1 MTTVY
6 LIRHAEAEGNVYRRI
21 HGQYDSLITPNG
33 ERQLEALAERFQGLP
48 LDAVYASDLY
58 RTRRTAAAAAKYS
71 GLPVQ
76 PVPGLRELALGQW
89 EDMTWGEVERR
100 WPEKLWQFNH
110 QPELWAVE
118 GGEPSEVLRRR
129 LSGTVRELVRCN
141 PDRTIVVASH
151 GMAIR
156 ALTSVLLGLSCAEM
170 DQVPHSDNT
179 GITVLRARDAAH
191 IDVISAIGD
200 IAHLSEELSTFATQ
214 HWWKKGGKQILD
226 SNLWFRP
233 LEPGDPFPDECRRA
247 AWQELHGDLD
257 YYNEGPAD
265 SRRRSWAAMLK
276 DTVVGVVET
285 EPAAG
290 RTTLF
295 WLLPEYRNGRLGP
308 QLLGQAVSACRSA
321 GSDTLSVLLPRSAR
335 AVEFFRRW
343 GFREAGYFPGADVR
357 VPMLKLELPIAVP
370 EFSSDG
376 GEISS

>member
-1 MTTVY
+1 MTTIY

-58 RTRRTAAAAAKYS
+58 RTRRTAEAAARYT

-76 PVPGLRELALGQW
+76 PVRGLRELALGRW
-89 EDMTWGEVERR
+89 EDMTWGEAERR
-100 WPEKLWQFNH
+100 WPEKIWQFNH
-110 QPELWAVE
+110 QPELWNVE
-118 GGEPSEVLRRR
+118 GGETFEELRSR
-129 LSGTVRELVRCN
+129 LSGTVRELVARN
-141 PDRTIVVASH
+141 PDRTIVIASH

-191 IDVISAIGD
+191 IEVISAIGD
-200 IAHLSEELSTFATQ
+200 ISHLTEDLSTFATQ
-214 HWWKKGGKQILD
+214 HWWKKGGKRILD

-247 AWQELHGDLD
+247 AWQELHGDLE
-257 YYNEGPAD
+257 YYNEGPGD
-265 SRRRSWAAMLK
+265 EGRQSWAAMLK
-276 DTVVGVVET
+276 DDVVGVVET
-285 EPAAG
+285 ASAEG
-290 RTTLF
+290 RITLF
-295 WLLPEYRNGRLGP
+295 WLLPEYRGSQLGP

-321 GSDTLSVLLPRSAR
+321 GRGTLSLLLPREAR
-335 AVEFFRRW
+335 AAGFFRRW
-343 GFREAGYFPGADVR
+343 GFRETGCFPGADVR
-357 VPMLKLELPIAVP
+357 TPLLGLELPIAVP
-370 EFSSDG
+370 EA
-376 GEISS
+376 GEN